1 MLRKFGKNVSMAL
14 VCSSILVFTSAPVFA
29 GTNVSANGKA
39 RYMPISASI
48 AEASKC
54 TLSDIVL
61 TTLTNVDGKTLT
73 AGDTKTVFY
82 AGYIATDISGKPTTN
97 YTLMEKGLILTGDH
111 MLVTSAPYVLAQ
123 LVKDP
128 TDSSKGLI
136 KVTAT
141 SELISVDMP
150 LVITAMTWSGKS
162 SQINTILK
170 KQLSVYTFTLQQP
183 SEYIASGESKVIPF
197 IAVDQNGNVITKFN
211 ELNGYVNLNNAYFV
225 ENTDGTASVK
235 SIPTTNTGTEPMT
248 ITISAITQV
257 GRYSSIT
264 INIQ

>member
-1 MLRKFGKNVSMAL
+1 MLKKFGKNISMAL

-39 RYMPISASI
+39 TYIPISTSI
-48 AEASKC
+48 AKASRR

-61 TTLTNVDGKTLT
+61 TTLTNIDGKTLT
-73 AGDTKTVFY
+73 AGDTTDVFY
-82 AGYIATDISGKPTTN
+82 AGYIATDNKGNSTTN
-97 YTLMEKGLILTGDH
+97 YRLMAKGLILTGDH
-111 MLVTSAPYVLAQ
+111 MLVTSTPDVLAQ

-141 SELISVDMP
+141 SNPISMDMAV
-150 LVITAMTWSGKS
+150 VITAMTWTGKS

-170 KQLSVYTFTLQQP
+170 KQLSVYTFTLKQP
-183 SEYIASGESKVIPF
+183 SESIDSGESKVIPF
-197 IAVDQNGNVITKFN
+197 IAVDQNGNAITKFS
-211 ELNGYVNLNNAYFV
+211 ELNGYVNLYNAYFV

-235 SIPTTNTGTEPMT
+235 NIPTINTGTEPIA
-248 ITISAITQV
+248 ITISAITQE

-264 INIQ
+264 INIK